1 MMRTLIVSLTLV
13 ACSTAPALGQ
23 DAPLDM
29 QPSSAWTADFGENS
43 CSLRRQ
49 FAAGEKTMFFELA
62 KLAPGD
68 EARIT
73 IASNTLAMAA
83 AEPVL
88 TLQPGN
94 QSLQFDMFE
103 QVTTDAGFSGYII
116 ATPLPDETSPQLS
129 GIALSAG
136 FEQPLVLQTGSL
148 EQAMGVMRDCMDG
161 LLEVWGLDAAEQRSL
176 SREAGFDWQ
185 DGWVDGYLSQAEAIA
200 EEYGL
205 GVFRAQLL
213 LDSNGSLSS
222 CYAYQLPEGERREN
236 AVCDYLN
243 ENALFEAA
251 LNADGN
257 PVASYLHL
265 NIARAGGDRA
275 YLQQPTSRSDQR
287 GIRYPPRDIED

>member
-1 MMRTLIVSLTLV
+1 MRTLIASLALV
-13 ACSTAPALGQ
+13 GSTAAPAFGQ
-23 DAPLDM
+23 EVPLDM

-43 CSLRRQ
+43 CALRRQ
-49 FAAGEKTMFFELA
+49 FAAGALTMFFELA

-73 IASNTLAMAA
+73 IASNSLDMAET
-83 AEPVL
+83 EPVL
-88 TLQPGN
+88 TLQPGDEG
-94 QSLQFDMFE
+94 LHFDMFE
-103 QVTTDAGFSGYII
+103 QVTTDGGFSGYII
-116 ATPLPDETSPQLS
+116 STPLPAQASTQLS
-129 GIALSAG
+129 GIAVSDG
-136 FEQPLVLQTGSL
+136 FAQPLVLQTGSL

-161 LLEVWGLDAAEQRSL
+161 LLEVWGLDPQEQRNL

-185 DGWVDGYLSQAEAIA
+185 DSWVDGYFSEAENIA
-200 EEYGL
+200 EDHGL

-213 LDSNGSLSS
+213 LDGNGSLSS

-243 ENALFEAA
+243 ENARFEAA
-251 LNADGN
+251 LNGDGN

-265 NIARAGGDRA
+265 NIARAGGDRG

-287 GIRYPPRDIED
+287 GIRYPPRDIRD